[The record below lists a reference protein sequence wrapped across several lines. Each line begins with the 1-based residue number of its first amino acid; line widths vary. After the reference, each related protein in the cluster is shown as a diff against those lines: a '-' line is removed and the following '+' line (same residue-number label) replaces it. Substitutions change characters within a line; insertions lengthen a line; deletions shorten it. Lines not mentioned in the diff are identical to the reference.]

1 MVTEPDTDPTTVVS
15 ALFTG
20 PAPLTVPALEE
31 RASYKKKKG
40 SSDTAHTKDEIV
52 T

>member
-1 MVTEPDTDPTTVVS
+1 MVTEPATDTTAVVS

-20 PAPLTVPALEE
+20 PAPLTVPVLEE
-31 RASYKKKKG
+31 RTSYKKKG